1 MKAFTFATIAA
12 ISVAHPH
19 HGHEGRKHEHEHGF
33 GEEHEHRHG
42 DGHGHGKH
50 PMRDWFKDNKH
61 PILDGI
67 KEITHDIFDVVHDK
81 AEIYKSLFEDLKDRA
96 KEEITMYDQPS
107 LAGQSMALQTI
118 RLLGLKDRLFRSQWP
133 LCERQSMAQSGRS
146 RRIGLST
153 KL

>member
-19 HGHEGRKHEHEHGF
+19 HGHEGRKHEHEHGY

-81 AEIYKSLFEDLKDRA
+81 AEVYKSLFEDLKDRA

-107 LAGQSMALQTI
+107 LAGNFVSSSIKKNNMGCLVEETI
-118 RLLGLKDRLFRSQWP
+118 YDNDYVEKVVTAPAYDYVHDYVQ
-133 LCERQSMAQSGRS
+133 
-146 RRIGLST
+146 
-153 KL
+153 